1 MKPHEVLGVAE
12 DATPE
17 QLQAARRRLLFEL
30 HPDRHPPARA
40 AEATTAMRMVEE
52 AYDAML
58 APKPAGLLE
67 RLLQAAGAAVVDQLT
82 TEASSIAQQLQTEA
96 SRKLES
102 FSAEELVR
110 RALGLLRGP

>member
-1 MKPHEVLGVAE
+1 MKPHEVLGVVE
-12 DATPE
+12 DATPD

-40 AEATTAMRMVEE
+40 NEAATAMRMVEE
-52 AYDAML
+52 AYDAMT
-58 APKPAGLLE
+58 APKAPGLLE

-82 TEASSIAQQLQTEA
+82 TEASSVAQQLQAEA
-96 SRKLES
+96 ARKIES

-110 RALGLLRGP
+110 GALRLLRGS